1 MEKNNKYLIANKII
15 ITGAATR
22 IGAAIAK
29 KLSGP
34 GVEMIIHY
42 NRSKSEAE
50 KLQKELL
57 KNKTKVYLV
66 KGNLA
71 KEQDLKK
78 IINFS
83 KSKLKY
89 FDCLINN
96 ASLFENDSLK
106 NFSSKSWNQHLDVN
120 LKAPAYLTKEFSKN
134 VKGKNNNIINIID
147 QRVFKLTPF
156 FFSYTLSKTGL
167 YTLTKTSAMD
177 LAPNIRVNG
186 IAPGPTI
193 KNKRQTNMH
202 FKKQY
207 LATPLKQQVNVKDIC
222 SAVDFFIKNRSI
234 TGQVIAIDSG
244 QSLNWQTPDVIGKE

>member
-1 MEKNNKYLIANKII
+1 MEANKII

-34 GVEMIIHY
+34 KVEIVIHY
-42 NRSKSEAE
+42 NKSKSSAE
-50 KLQKELL
+50 QLKKELI
-57 KNKTKVYLV
+57 KNKTKVYLI
-66 KGNLA
+66 KGDLS
-71 KEQDLKK
+71 KENDLKK
-78 IINFS
+78 IVKFS

-96 ASLFENDSLK
+96 ASLFENDNLK
-106 NFSSKSWNQHLDVN
+106 NFTSKSWGQHLDVN
-120 LKAPAYLTKEFSKN
+120 LKAPAYLTKEFAKN
-134 VKGKNNNIINIID
+134 IRGKNNNIINIID

-167 YTLTKTSAMD
+167 YTLTKTSAMS
-177 LAPNIRVNG
+177 LSPNIRVNG

-193 KNKRQTNMH
+193 KNKRQTDKH

-207 LATPLKQQVNVKDIC
+207 LATPLRKQVDVEEVCN
-222 SAVDFFIKNRSI
+222 AVDFFIKNSSI
-234 TGQVIAIDSG
+234 TGQVLAIDSG
-244 QSLNWQTPDVIGKE
+244 QNLNWKTPDVIGKE